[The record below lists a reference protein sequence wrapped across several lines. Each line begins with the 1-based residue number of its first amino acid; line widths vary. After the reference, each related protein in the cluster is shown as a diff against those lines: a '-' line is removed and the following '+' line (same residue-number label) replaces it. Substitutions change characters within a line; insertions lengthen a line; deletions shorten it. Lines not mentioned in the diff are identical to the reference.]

1 MLEVCGT
8 FRRHIPFFNSQLS
21 ASPRTCGE
29 VELTIGL
36 PLLAWSNG
44 NTVMLFGYES
54 GTSMKKDLDIL
65 RPLRASGRP
74 KSSELPGSS
83 FRLHLLEIKITRD
96 TEGF

>member
-54 GTSMKKDLDIL
+54 GTLMKKDSGYSAAAGSFWEAEKQ
-65 RPLRASGRP
+65 RAAR
-74 KSSELPGSS
+74 
-83 FRLHLLEIKITRD
+83 IKLSPALA
-96 TEGF
+96 